1 MTGPLPAERW
11 RRIASLL
18 DEILELPE
26 ERRAAHLD
34 EACASDPELKRQV
47 LAYLAAGEGAG
58 SFLEGSP
65 VTGLDAASSF
75 PGSPPPPE
83 EQELDAVGPYR
94 LLRRIGTGGM
104 GVVYLATRA
113 DGQFEKEVALKLV
126 RRGLDTEEIL
136 ARFRRER
143 QILARLEH
151 PHIARLLDGSVSD
164 DGRPYLVMEYVEGE
178 PVTTWCAA
186 HAAGIDER
194 LRLFHDIGETVQY
207 AHRNLVVHRDLKPS
221 NILVSADG
229 QVKLLDFGIAK
240 LLAEEG
246 GERAATL
253 TRSGYSP
260 MTPEYAAPE
269 QALDAPLTTAA
280 DVYSLGVVLYELL
293 TGQRPPRGRTPEAGA
308 LPGSL
313 PAPTTD
319 TGPPPPSRIVATERQ
334 RRRLR
339 GDLDT
344 ITLKAL
350 QHDPARR
357 YRTVEALLD
366 DLDRHRDGLP
376 IRARRDTWSYR
387 TGKFLTRHRWGAAA
401 AALVALSLGVG
412 IAGTAWQ
419 ARRARQEADK
429 AREVKEFTLS
439 LFKVSDPH
447 HAKDH
452 ELSARELLDEGA
464 RRVEVELR
472 NQPEVQAE
480 MMQLLGRVYGN
491 LGIYDRG
498 RPLLERA
505 LALQR
510 ATAGG
515 DDAEVASTL
524 HDLGAL
530 LNEKGDY
537 DEAEKTLRASLAL
550 EEREVG
556 KEDPRLAPI
565 LSDLGTLLTATGQYE
580 ESERIY
586 RRALSINQRA
596 FGADDLEVSMNLS
609 DLGTLL
615 YSHGRYHEAV
625 DLFQQALTIRDAHP
639 GSEGFDTDIVR
650 HNYAGTLAMAGD
662 LDRADPLM
670 RRVLLDRRNA
680 LGPDHPEVAVSLDVL
695 GNLLSDKGE
704 YDEAGTTLRQALD
717 IRRRVLGEDSA
728 DVAKTLNN
736 LAFLEYR
743 RGDFPAARRLFEQ
756 SLTTWRKNFPE
767 AHPYVLAARH
777 GGAMVMAETG
787 ETARAEPVLREILA
801 ARVARFGDENLQ
813 VAQSRYVLGGLLAR
827 WGRLDEAEPMLRQ
840 ALATREKSLGAD
852 HFIVAAAQETLAGV
866 LRDQGRL
873 EESLALYQQAL
884 SSDRKTFSRAGPQTA
899 SVLVGLGRTLLALRR
914 PAEAEPLLR
923 EGLAIRKQALV
934 PGDPRT
940 AEAMAAL
947 GCSLYE
953 EGNAV
958 EARRLLEDGL
968 PVLERRWTPPGPLV
982 GLGRTTLA
990 RMAAPGR

>member
-1 MTGPLPAERW
+1 VTEPLPAERW

-26 ERRAAHLD
+26 GRRNEYLD
-34 EACASDPELKRQV
+34 QACATDPELKRQV

-58 SFLEGSP
+58 AFLEGSP
-65 VTGLDAASSF
+65 VTGIESAASL
-75 PGSPPPPE
+75 PGSPSAPDEPE
-83 EQELDAVGPYR
+83 IEAVGPYR
-94 LLRRIGTGGM
+94 LLRRIGSGGM
-104 GVVYLATRA
+104 GVVYLAARA

-151 PHIARLLDGSVSD
+151 PHIARLLDGGISD
-164 DGRPYLVMEYVEGE
+164 DGRPYLVMEYVEGV
-178 PVTTWCAA
+178 PITAWCAA
-186 HAAGIDER
+186 NAAGIDDR
-194 LRLFHDIGETVQY
+194 LRLFHDVCETVQY

-221 NILVSADG
+221 NILVSGDG
-229 QVKLLDFGIAK
+229 EVKLLDFGIAK

-253 TRSGYSP
+253 TRSGHSP

-293 TGQRPPRGRTPEAGA
+293 SGRRPPRGRGTEAGA
-308 LPGSL
+308 LPGT
-313 PAPTTD
+313 TTD
-319 TGPPPPSRIVATERQ
+319 AGPPPPSRVIASERS

-350 QHDPARR
+350 QRDPARR

-376 IRARRDTWSYR
+376 IRARRDTWGYR

-412 IAGTAWQ
+412 IAGTVWQ
-419 ARRARQEADK
+419 SRRARQEAEK

-447 HAKDH
+447 NAKGH
-452 ELSARELLDEGA
+452 ELSARDLLDEGA
-464 RRVEVELR
+464 RRVDVELR

-480 MMQLLGRVYGN
+480 MMQLLGRVYGV
-491 LGIYDRG
+491 LGVYDRG

-510 ATAGG
+510 ATAGR

-524 HDLGAL
+524 HDLGTL
-530 LNEKGDY
+530 VRDKGDY
-537 DEAEKTLRASLAL
+537 DEAEKMLRASLAI
-550 EEREVG
+550 EEREKG
-556 KEDPRLAPI
+556 EDDPALAPI
-565 LSDLGTLLTATGQYE
+565 LSDMGTLLNATGEYD
-580 ESERIY
+580 ESERVY
-586 RRALSINQRA
+586 RRALAINRRA
-596 FGADDLEVSMNLS
+596 LGDQDLEVSMNLS

-615 YSHGRYHEAV
+615 YSHGRYGEAV
-625 DLFQQALTIRDAHP
+625 ALFEQALAIRDARP

-670 RRVLLDRRNA
+670 RRVLEDRRKA

-695 GNLLSDKGE
+695 GVLLSDKGE
-704 YDEAGTTLRQALD
+704 YDEAATTLREALD
-717 IRRRVLGEDSA
+717 IRRRVLGEESP
-728 DVAKTLNN
+728 DVAKSLNN

-743 RGDFPAARRLFEQ
+743 RGDLAAARGLYEQ
-756 SLTTWRKNFPE
+756 ALATWRKRFPE
-767 AHPYVLAARH
+767 THPYVLAARH
-777 GGAMVMAETG
+777 GVAMVMAEG
-787 ETARAEPVLREILA
+787 GDAARAEPVLREVLA
-801 ARVARFGDENLQ
+801 ARVARFGEENLQ

-827 WGRLDEAEPMLRQ
+827 WGRLDEAEPLLRQ
-840 ALATREKSLGAD
+840 TLAMRQKSLGAD
-852 HFIVAAAQETLAGV
+852 HFIVATAQETLAGL

-873 EESLALYQQAL
+873 DESLALYQQAL
-884 SSDRKTFSRAGPQTA
+884 STDRKTFSRAGAQTA
-899 SVLVGLGRTLLALRR
+899 SALVGLGRTLLVLHR
-914 PAEAEPLLR
+914 PAEAEPMLR
-923 EGLAIRKQALV
+923 EGLQIRRKAYV
-934 PGDPRT
+934 AGDPRT

-947 GCSLYE
+947 GCCLCE
-953 EGNAV
+953 KGDVA
-958 EARRLLEDGL
+958 EAKRLLEDGL
-968 PVLERRWTPPGPLV
+968 PVLEHRWTPPGPLV
-982 GLGRTTLA
+982 SVGRTALA
-990 RMAAPGR
+990 SLATPHRGL